1 MKRLF
6 DIVFSFLV
14 IIFLLPIGFIFVISI
29 FFYSK
34 NGAFY
39 IQSRV
44 GRYGKPFKLLKF
56 RSMRIGS
63 DEKVLLTIGS
73 ADQQITKLGG
83 FLRKYK
89 LDEIPQLINIFMGDM
104 SFVGPRPEV
113 PKYVNLNSEIQK
125 KVLDVRP
132 GLTDY
137 ASLKYFD
144 ENRILSEYSDPEK
157 VYIEKLLPDK
167 LKLSLKYIEERNF
180 LLDMNLIIKTILRLF
195 NSNRQDYM
203 A

>member
-195 NSNRQDYM
+195 NRNRQDYM

>member
-6 DIVFSFLV
+6 DIVFSFLG
-14 IIFLLPIGFIFVISI
+14 IIFFLPVGFILVFSI
-29 FFYSK
+29 LLCNK
-34 NGAFY
+34 GGVFY

-44 GRYGKPFKLLKF
+44 GRYGKPFTLFKF

-63 DEKVLLTIGS
+63 DEKVLITIGS
-73 ADQQITKLGG
+73 ADQRITKLGG

-89 LDEIPQLINIFMGDM
+89 LDEIPQLINILKGDM

-113 PKYVNLNSEIQK
+113 PQYINLNNKEQK
-125 KVLDVRP
+125 RVLTVRP

-144 ENRILSEYSDPEK
+144 ENRILTEYSDPEK
-157 VYIEKLLPDK
+157 VYIEKILPDK

-180 LLDMNLIIKTILRLF
+180 LLDMNLIIKTILKIFR
-195 NSNRQDYM
+195 SNR
-203 A
+203 

>member
-180 LLDMNLIIKTILRLF
+180 LLDMNLIIKTILKLF
-195 NSNRQDYM
+195 NRNKQDYM

>member
-73 ADQQITKLGG
+73 DDQQITKLGG